1 MKGLIATVE
10 NPGEPILQ
18 SIEDLEPDVICSYYS
33 PEHAGD
39 VNEIR
44 SKLNSNDTEFVNI
57 EANDPQ
63 DFGSCFEEA
72 NRAIE
77 ELANRNI
84 YPNDTVLDYAG
95 GTKIMSSAL
104 VAATLGK
111 GFQYAL
117 LTTTLNGEYRY
128 VFMGGEGEDGDGSNY
143 IKGGEKE
150 LLASNNPWEIR
161 ALESKRKIQHNF
173 NNYRF
178 HSVIDQINSLESEA
192 ENNVRDAYLLQAIGK
207 LAEGYSQW
215 DKFNYSGVKEKLREG
230 IEDFETYRS
239 LARPESYLSFSPEA
253 VEENIE
259 FLSNLQEETFG
270 FDFGKRLGRRVA
282 LDMFW
287 NATRRAEEEKYDDAT
302 VRLYRTVEMIGQIE
316 VFNEL
321 GHHTDSIP
329 VEQIPE
335 ALRDP
340 FTRNEAK
347 QTVELGLRDNFL
359 LLDELGNPVGKN
371 FLQNEDELKKVMH
384 TRNTSFLTHNF
395 KVIEAN
401 QFSSLKEIIEGIFDI
416 DDQVKFPKLEIV

>member
-1 MKGLIATVE
+1 MKGLITTVE

-18 SIEDLEPDVICSYYS
+18 SIKDLGPDVICTYYS
-33 PEHAGD
+33 REYAED
-39 VNEIR
+39 ANEIR
-44 SKLNSNDTEFVNI
+44 SKLNSGDTEFVNI
-57 EANDPQ
+57 EAKDPQ

-72 NRAIE
+72 NSAIE
-77 ELANRNI
+77 ELASRNI
-84 YPNDTVLDYAG
+84 YPNDTILDYAG

-128 VFMGGEGEDGDGSNY
+128 VFMGGEEEDGDGSNY
-143 IKGGEKE
+143 IKSGEKE
-150 LLASNNPWEIR
+150 LLGSNNPWKIR
-161 ALESKRKIQHNF
+161 ARESKRKIQHNF

-192 ENNVRDAYLLQAIGK
+192 ENNTRDEYLLEAIGK

-215 DKFNYSGVKEKLREG
+215 DKFNYSGVKNELREG
-230 IEDFETYRS
+230 IKDFETYRS
-239 LARPESYLSFSPEA
+239 LARPESYLSFSPDA
-253 VEENIE
+253 VETNIE
-259 FLSNLQEETFG
+259 FLSDLQEETFG
-270 FDFGKRLGRRVA
+270 FDFEKRLGRRIA

-287 NATRRAEEEKYDDAT
+287 NATRRAEEGKYDDAT

-321 GHHTDSIP
+321 GYHTDSIP

-335 ALRDP
+335 ALRGT
-340 FTRNEAK
+340 FTSNEAK
-347 QTVELGLRDNFL
+347 QTVELGLKDNFL
-359 LLDELGNPVGKN
+359 LLEELGNSVGKN
-371 FLQNEDELKKVMH
+371 FLQHEDELKKVMH

-395 KVIEAN
+395 KVIEKN
-401 QFSSLKEIIEGIFDI
+401 QFSSLKETIEEIFDI
-416 DDQVKFPKLEIV
+416 DHQVKFPKLEII

>member
-1 MKGLIATVE
+1 MKGLITTIE

-18 SIEDLEPDVICSYYS
+18 SIEDLGPDVICSYYS
-33 PEHAGD
+33 PEYAGD
-39 VNEIR
+39 ANEIK
-44 SKLNSNDTEFVNI
+44 SKLNSDNTEFVNI

-63 DFGSCFEEA
+63 DFGSCFEDA
-72 NRAIE
+72 NSALE
-77 ELANRNI
+77 ELASRNI
-84 YPNDTVLDYAG
+84 YPNDTILDYAG

-111 GFQYAL
+111 GFRYAL

-128 VFMGGEGEDGDGSNY
+128 VFMGSGGGDGDGSNY
-143 IKGGEKE
+143 IKDGEKE
-150 LLASNNPWEIR
+150 LLASDNPWEIR

-192 ENNVRDAYLLQAIGK
+192 GNNIRDGYLLEAIGK

-215 DKFNYSGVKEKLREG
+215 DKFNYDGVKEKLRES
-230 IEDFETYRS
+230 IKDFETYRS

-253 VEENIE
+253 VEDNIE
-259 FLSNLQEETFG
+259 YLSTLQEETFG
-270 FDFGKRLGRRVA
+270 FNFEKKLGRKVA

-287 NATRRAEEEKYDDAT
+287 NATRRAEEGKYDDAT

-316 VFNEL
+316 VYKEL
-321 GHHTDSIP
+321 GYHTDSIP

-335 ALRDP
+335 ALCDT
-340 FTRNEAK
+340 FTRNETK
-347 QTVELGLRDNFL
+347 KTVELGLKDNFL

-371 FLQNEDELKKVMH
+371 FLQHENELKKVMH

-395 KVIEAN
+395 KVIEED
-401 QFSSLKEIIEGIFDI
+401 QFFSLQEIIAEIFDI
-416 DDQVKFPKLEIV
+416 DSRIKFPKLEIV